1 MKTVL
6 LIGVSLF
13 LSACA
18 AGINHNVVTVGNK
31 AYLVETRTRNLL
43 GISQWSESS
52 RYYNIERD
60 IAKQEQMDVYK
71 QECEKEVKQQLNVS
85 FGQAHDS
92 AFAKCIKTKR
102 AY

>member
-1 MKTVL
+1 MKIML
-6 LIGVSLF
+6 LMGISLF

-31 AYLVETRTRNLL
+31 DYLIETRTRNLF

-60 IAKQEQMDVYK
+60 IAKQEQLDIYK
-71 QECEKEVKQQLNVS
+71 QECEKEVKEQLNAS
-85 FGQAHDS
+85 FGQAYDS
-92 AFAKCIKTKR
+92 ALTKCIKTKR
-102 AY
+102 KY